1 MKTWRGQG
9 QTPPNHGSTPCWG
22 ETSPPTVSLEPLI
35 VSLTEF
41 RKTAW
46 SFQKDWKDGS
56 GVKATYCRGPRFNHQ
71 SLRCS
76 SQSPCSRGSD
86 ASEGP

>member
-1 MKTWRGQG
+1 MAGA
-9 QTPPNHGSTPCWG
+9 GSDPSQPRKHTVLGGDP
-22 ETSPPTVSLEPLI
+22 PPTVSLGPLI

-86 ASEGP
+86 GSEGP